1 MSKKEYA
8 ILSSL
13 GIVSILLG
21 SLFYYNMVQ
30 AQDAGKYDPWAD
42 LNDDGTINILD
53 FAHLATKFLTSGE
66 PINKTGLLLELE
78 TRVEALESTV
88 LALESVTDGLS
99 TNVDTVNTLISD
111 LEGTVNI
118 LETHNETYSST
129 LESISGYSA
138 IFNWQDIQDMEVEIT
153 LETDAT
159 LLIVFSAQA
168 SITGTG
174 QAMYVRAI
182 IDSTQANP
190 STGVTLTRSPEWA
203 SYSYT
208 FYSSGVSSGTH
219 TVKIQWKLHDELGS
233 GQVTLR
239 TLAVIA
245 LP

>member
-1 MSKKEYA
+1 MSKKEYT

-13 GIVSILLG
+13 GIVSILLV
-21 SLFYYNMVQ
+21 SVFYYSMVQ
-30 AQDAGKYDPWAD
+30 AQDVGKYDPWAD

-78 TRVEALESTV
+78 TRVEALES
-88 LALESVTDGLS
+88 VTDGLS
-99 TNVDTVNTLISD
+99 TKVDTVNTLLSD
-111 LEGTVNI
+111 LEGKVNL
-118 LETHNETYSST
+118 LEAHNETYSST

-138 IFNWQDIQDMEVEIT
+138 IFNWQDIPDMEVEIT

-174 QAMYVRAI
+174 QEMYIRTIV
-182 IDSTQANP
+182 DSTQANP
-190 STGVTLTRSPEWA
+190 STGVTLTKSPEWA

-208 FYSSGVSSGTH
+208 FYSSNVSPGTH
-219 TVKIQWKLHDELGS
+219 KIKIQWKLYDELGS

-245 LP
+245 VP

>member
-1 MSKKEYA
+1 MSKKEYT

-13 GIVSILLG
+13 GIVSILLV
-21 SLFYYNMVQ
+21 SVFYYSMVQ
-30 AQDAGKYDPWAD
+30 AQDVGKYDPWAD

-66 PINKTGLLLELE
+66 PINKTGLLLGLQ
-78 TRVEALESTV
+78 TRVE
-88 LALESVTDGLS
+88 ALESVTDGLS
-99 TNVDTVNTLISD
+99 TNVDTVNTLLSD
-111 LEGTVNI
+111 LEGRMNV
-118 LETHNETYSST
+118 LEAHNETCSST

-138 IFNWQDIQDMEVEIT
+138 IFNWQDMPDMEVEIT

-174 QAMYVRAI
+174 QEIYIRTIV
-182 IDSTQANP
+182 DSTQANP
-190 STGVTLTRSPEWA
+190 STGVTLTKSPEWA

-208 FYSSGVSSGTH
+208 FYSSNVSPGTH
-219 TVKIQWKLHDELGS
+219 KIKIQWKLYDELGS

-245 LP
+245 VP